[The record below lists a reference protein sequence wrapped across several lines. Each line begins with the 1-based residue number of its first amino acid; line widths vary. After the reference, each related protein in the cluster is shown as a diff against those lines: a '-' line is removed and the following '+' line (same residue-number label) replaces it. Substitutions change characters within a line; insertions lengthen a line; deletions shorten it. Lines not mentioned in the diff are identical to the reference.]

1 MADNWN
7 LRGKTQM
14 LDDLNTPSL
23 QCRVYDRIAVQ
34 DSKGKTHFYCLELS
48 AGNTFDFGF
57 CRKENVPSLLRDV
70 MTMGSIRVLSGICD
84 DLMVPT
90 VPTVL
95 WIKQA
100 RKYDPKHVIM
110 WLENSIELTEEYK
123 DITNNDMH
131 IIKCGRCR
139 CLISRCWACGAAQH
153 ERRGNNDATFCQ
165 NFAS

>member
-110 WLENSIELTEEYK
+110 WLENSIELTEEYNVK
-123 DITNNDMH
+123 KLMFFGDFNGSAIEMNYLN
-131 IIKCGRCR
+131 
-139 CLISRCWACGAAQH
+139 
-153 ERRGNNDATFCQ
+153 
-165 NFAS
+165 

>member
-95 WIKQA
+95 WLNRLVSMILN
-100 RKYDPKHVIM
+100 M
-110 WLENSIELTEEYK
+110 SS
-123 DITNNDMH
+123 
-131 IIKCGRCR
+131 CG
-139 CLISRCWACGAAQH
+139 LK
-153 ERRGNNDATFCQ
+153 TP
-165 NFAS
+165 

>member
-110 WLENSIELTEEYK
+110 WLENSI
-123 DITNNDMH
+123 
-131 IIKCGRCR
+131 
-139 CLISRCWACGAAQH
+139 
-153 ERRGNNDATFCQ
+153 
-165 NFAS
+165 

>member
-1 MADNWN
+1 MTENMIKNSLQAVRLRIKINNILRENMADNWN

-95 WIKQA
+95 WLNRLVSMILN
-100 RKYDPKHVIM
+100 M
-110 WLENSIELTEEYK
+110 SS
-123 DITNNDMH
+123 
-131 IIKCGRCR
+131 CG
-139 CLISRCWACGAAQH
+139 LK
-153 ERRGNNDATFCQ
+153 TP
-165 NFAS
+165 